1 MLGNRID
8 VDAQRDVNR
17 SASREFRV
25 AYHFL
30 LLFSFR
36 SSPTSFLVFLLL
48 TGCLLG
54 PAASNNVDRQ
64 CRRQSAQ
71 SMSACHRQLV
81 SFSFRFSFFL
91 HLCSCSYSVR
101 FLSLSLFCWYL
112 HFCYFQCRLYRSE
125 EEDLGCIMFFFLILT
140 GVICF
145 LLGLAV
151 TLAIGQRNIFY
162 WLMPLDEDK
171 LLPTVDP
178 ANSTPLVETDQPIS
192 IGLPE
197 VRTRDCLL

>member
-36 SSPTSFLVFLLL
+36 SSPTSFFVFLLL

-71 SMSACHRQLV
+71 SMSACRRQLV

-91 HLCSCSYSVR
+91 HLCSCSYSFR
-101 FLSLSLFCWYL
+101 FLSL
-112 HFCYFQCRLYRSE
+112 
-125 EEDLGCIMFFFLILT
+125 FLIST
-140 GVICF
+140 F
-145 LLGLAV
+145 LLFPMQ
-151 TLAIGQRNIFY
+151 TL
-162 WLMPLDEDK
+162 
-171 LLPTVDP
+171 
-178 ANSTPLVETDQPIS
+178 S
-192 IGLPE
+192 IGRRGFGLYH
-197 VRTRDCLL
+197 VLLFDFDRRDLLSAGPGRGIGYRPA